1 MYRVGK
7 IVNTHGIKGEVKV
20 MSTSDFDRFKKGNTL
35 YYYNKKEKVNLK
47 IKSVR
52 MQNEIFLIKFEG
64 FNSLTEVEDL
74 KGLELFTSDRPEL
87 EEDEYIKEDLIGL
100 SVYSTEGELIGKVID
115 LRFLPSQELL
125 VVKGEGKKE
134 ILIPLIAEFVVSIND
149 KIVVKVI
156 EGLIWL

>member
-7 IVNTHGIKGEVKV
+7 IVNTHGIKGELKV

-149 KIVVKVI
+149 KIIVKVI
-156 EGLIWL
+156 EGLI

>member
-149 KIVVKVI
+149 KIIIKVI

>member
-1 MYRVGK
+1 MYRVGQ
-7 IVNTHGIKGEVKV
+7 IVNTHGIKGELKV

-149 KIVVKVI
+149 KIIVKVS
-156 EGLIWL
+156 EG

>member
-149 KIVVKVI
+149 KIIVKVI

>member
-125 VVKGEGKKE
+125 VVKGEGKKRY
-134 ILIPLIAEFVVSIND
+134 
-149 KIVVKVI
+149 
-156 EGLIWL
+156 

>member
-156 EGLIWL
+156 EGLI

>member
-149 KIVVKVI
+149 KIIVKVI
-156 EGLIWL
+156 EGLI

>member
-1 MYRVGK
+1 
-7 IVNTHGIKGEVKV
+7 
-20 MSTSDFDRFKKGNTL
+20 
-35 YYYNKKEKVNLK
+35 
-47 IKSVR
+47 

-125 VVKGEGKKE
+125 VVKGEGKKRY
-134 ILIPLIAEFVVSIND
+134 
-149 KIVVKVI
+149 
-156 EGLIWL
+156 

>member
-64 FNSLTEVEDL
+64 FNSLTEVENL

-149 KIVVKVI
+149 KIIVKVI
-156 EGLIWL
+156 EGLI

>member
-1 MYRVGK
+1 MILTGLKKVTRF
-7 IVNTHGIKGEVKV
+7 ITTIK
-20 MSTSDFDRFKKGNTL
+20 R
-35 YYYNKKEKVNLK
+35 KVNLK

-149 KIVVKVI
+149 KIIVKVI

>member
-1 MYRVGK
+1 
-7 IVNTHGIKGEVKV
+7 

-100 SVYSTEGELIGKVID
+100 SVYSTEGELIGKVI
-115 LRFLPSQELL
+115 
-125 VVKGEGKKE
+125 
-134 ILIPLIAEFVVSIND
+134 
-149 KIVVKVI
+149 
-156 EGLIWL
+156 